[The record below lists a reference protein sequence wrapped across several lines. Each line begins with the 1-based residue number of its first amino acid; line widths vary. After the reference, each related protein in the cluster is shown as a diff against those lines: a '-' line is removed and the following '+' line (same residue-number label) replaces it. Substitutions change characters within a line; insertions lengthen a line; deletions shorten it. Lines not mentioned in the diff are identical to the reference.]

1 MTVVPCSS
9 FGAGDLVILNLL
21 SAISLAVVSTRT
33 RTPSRTVSRISCSA
47 PSMNP
52 ILARPK
58 PPLRSLGSRSDLSE
72 PATVKNASRTISGVM
87 PLALSVT
94 VIVRSSPLI
103 SIFILPTSYNDLAFL
118 LETAPFTASN
128 AFCKSSLTETSAI
141 AVAYMFAPRSWMRPA
156 MSALSFPCSEPNFF
170 SWSADLEAAEVEVVS
185 GRATSVNDFFGTR

>member
-1 MTVVPCSS
+1 M
-9 FGAGDLVILNLL
+9 
-21 SAISLAVVSTRT
+21 SLAVVSTRT
-33 RTPSRTVSRISCSA
+33 RTPLRTVSRINRSA

-94 VIVRSSPLI
+94 VIVRSLSLI
-103 SIFILPTSYNDLAFL
+103 SIVILPVLYNDLSFL
-118 LETAPFTASN
+118 LDTAPFTASN

-141 AVAYMFAPRSWMRPA
+141 LEAYMFAPRSWMRPP
-156 MSALSFPCSEPNFF
+156 MSALSFPCSEPNFL
-170 SWSADLEAAEVEVVS
+170 SWSADLEAAEVDVVS
-185 GRATSVNDFFGTR
+185 GRAINVNDFFGKRW